1 MSPLRTRVCQIQVC
15 FQSHFT
21 HVRPINRGRE
31 KTNKQ
36 AKKQGKGR
44 RKRRAER
51 QREGEIRKLFLK
63 FCFLDV

>member
-1 MSPLRTRVCQIQVC
+1 MSSLRTRVCQVQIC

-31 KTNKQ
+31 KTNKL
-36 AKKQGKGR
+36 KKQGKGR
-44 RKRRAER
+44 RKRRTER
-51 QREGEIRKLFLK
+51 QREGEIKKLFLK